1 MKKQKIKKIRKLA
14 HSIDSRINLFEGLVS
29 KETSTYKGELLFWR
43 QIVNMYGLFADCDRV
58 QVKEKHNLIELMKR
72 YNLLNGDEYEF
83 IRSFWNDVAELRKWF
98 CHNNDD
104 TLYYHA
110 MNLMEKAFISWQTS
124 PDKEELISEWV
135 KIQSK
140 ALFSDKEL
148 IMNVLAEIAEYEI
161 LNQGLRNTTPTNMSK
176 VYYSQLEIGGYSQKD
191 IAAEMERGAIL
202 KRTNKEIIQDS
213 IRNSGLI

>member
-72 YNLLNGDEYEF
+72 Y
-83 IRSFWNDVAELRKWF
+83 
-98 CHNNDD
+98 
-104 TLYYHA
+104 
-110 MNLMEKAFISWQTS
+110 
-124 PDKEELISEWV
+124 
-135 KIQSK
+135 
-140 ALFSDKEL
+140 
-148 IMNVLAEIAEYEI
+148 
-161 LNQGLRNTTPTNMSK
+161 
-176 VYYSQLEIGGYSQKD
+176 SQKD